1 MMQYAVRHNRPGI
14 VAMLID
20 EGLDA
25 NVQNDRG
32 Q

>member
-1 MMQYAVRHNRPGI
+1 MSQYAVRHNKPAI

-20 EGLDA
+20 EGFDV